1 MSEKNKEKKLS
12 GGNHTVQK
20 RGNDNK
26 KKEGTACKV
35 AKKCGGCQYQGVPYE
50 KQLSEKQKAVRQLM
64 QPFCKT
70 AEITGMQDPY
80 HYRNKVHAVFA
91 RKKDGTIISG
101 VYEEGTH
108 RVVPVEACQIEDEKA
123 DAIINDIRGLLKSF
137 KIKTYNEDTGYGLL
151 RHVLIRRGFTTDEI
165 MVVLV
170 LGSPVMPSK
179 NNFVKALRKLHPEIT
194 TVVLNVNDKRTSM
207 VLGDRET
214 TIYGKGYIED
224 VLCGL
229 TFRISSKSFY
239 QINPVQTEKLYG
251 KAMELAG
258 LTGKERVIDAYCGIG
273 TIGMVAAKS
282 AKEVIGVELNPD
294 AVRDA
299 IKNAKRNQMKNI
311 RFYQDDAGRF
321 MEKMAAKGEKA
332 DVVFMDPPRSGSTE
346 QFMKSAVTLAPQ
358 KIVYISC
365 DPQTQARDLKYLTK
379 HGYKAMGAYPYDM
392 FPFTKHAENIVL
404 LVKQN

>member
-1 MSEKNKEKKLS
+1 MMCVRKQGEFKQRIMKEEKKNKIA
-12 GGNHTVQK
+12 
-20 RGNDNK
+20 
-26 KKEGTACKV
+26 ACKA
-35 AKKCGGCQYQGVPYE
+35 AKKCGGCQYQGIPYE
-50 KQLSEKQKAVRQLM
+50 KQLQDKQKAVRQLM

-70 AEITGMQDPY
+70 AGITGMKDPY

-108 RVVPVEACQIEDEKA
+108 RVVPVETCQIEDEKA

-137 KIKTYNEDTGYGLL
+137 KIKIYNEDTGYGLL
-151 RHVLIRRGFTTDEI
+151 RHVLIRRGFSTGEI

-229 TFRISSKSFY
+229 RFRISSKSFY

-258 LTGKERVIDAYCGIG
+258 LSGTERVIDAYCGIG
-273 TIGMVAAKS
+273 TIGMVAAKF
-282 AKEVIGVELNPD
+282 AKEGIGVELNPD

-299 IKNAKRNQMKNI
+299 VKNAKHNQMKNI
-311 RFYQDDAGRF
+311 RFYQEDAGRF
-321 MEKMAAKGEKA
+321 MEKMAALGEKA

-346 QFMKSAVTLAPQ
+346 QFMKSVVTLAPK

-365 DPQTQARDLKYLTK
+365 DPQTQARDLKYLTRY
-379 HGYKAMGAYPYDM
+379 GYKAMGAYPYDM

-404 LVKQN
+404 LTKN